1 MFIKKFQMCCFQLE
15 SWHGVNLE
23 RMVDFGSGHHLFDEN
38 IEWGGLLK
46 FVFGWSYA
54 AQYYI
59 VKMMDDYG
67 LGH

>member
-23 RMVDFGSGHHLFDEN
+23 RMVDIGSGHHLFDEM

-46 FVFGWSYA
+46 FVLGWSYA
-54 AQYYI
+54 A
-59 VKMMDDYG
+59 DDG
-67 LGH
+67 RLRAWSLT